1 MAHSASHWL
10 LGVGVGVMRNAKIHM
25 PHDTNEKEK
34 GEGPPQ
40 EGEALLFAR
49 YLLVY
54 FYFILVFIG
63 LGFLSLKYF
72 LVVGWLAALA
82 G

>member
-34 GEGPPQ
+34 GGGPPQ

>member
-10 LGVGVGVMRNAKIHM
+10 LGVGVMRNAKFICHM
-25 PHDTNEKEK
+25 TQMKRRKEK
-34 GEGPPQ
+34 GGGPPQ
-40 EGEALLFAR
+40 EGEALLSTRF
-49 YLLVY
+49 LLVL

-63 LGFLSLKYF
+63 LSFLSLKYF

>member
-34 GEGPPQ
+34 GGGPPQ

-54 FYFILVFIG
+54 FYFILVFM
-63 LGFLSLKYF
+63 GFLSLKYF
-72 LVVGWLAALA
+72 LVGWLAALA